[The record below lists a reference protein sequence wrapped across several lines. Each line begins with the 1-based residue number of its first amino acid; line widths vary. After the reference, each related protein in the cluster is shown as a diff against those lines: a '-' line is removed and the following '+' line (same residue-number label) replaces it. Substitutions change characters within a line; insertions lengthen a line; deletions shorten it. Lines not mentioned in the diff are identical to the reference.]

1 MKKRQNCKALLGP
14 KLVKAGIQI
23 DRAFTPVPTHP
34 KHHHLYSSFMSFF
47 LKGVHLSRNLNY
59 DFHRLLH
66 VGGTNKS
73 PRLSQ
78 TDDLMGTF
86 IWQSWDP
93 MNFTL
98 RREVKPKITF
108 SSQKDIK
115 ESYLAAEQ
123 SREWR
128 ERENPFLR
136 SYSNKLALKG
146 FWSFKPPPHTH
157 TSRWPQKS
165 QAVNFAE
172 MNLVG
177 TAHGCFRKE
186 KTIFNAGKNFYL
198 LFQRTLA
205 IVSQEK
211 ELPIKNS
218 VKQKA

>member
-1 MKKRQNCKALLGP
+1 MKKGQNCKALLGP

-86 IWQSWDP
+86 IRQSWDP

-146 FWSFKPPPHTH
+146 FWSFKPPPPTH
-157 TSRWPQKS
+157 TPLNDPKS
-165 QAVNFAE
+165 LKLWILLKRTQ
-172 MNLVG
+172 LVVLMV
-177 TAHGCFRKE
+177 AWE
-186 KTIFNAGKNFYL
+186 KK
-198 LFQRTLA
+198 
-205 IVSQEK
+205 K
-211 ELPIKNS
+211 
-218 VKQKA
+218 